1 VRVQVVPTVTRVF
14 KIRKSHHELHEEVF
28 PPSPINSV
36 SQAGNNPAFP
46 RYPTLEIYK
55 ASYPHF
61 NIYPRCAQASVP
73 LVKDAPRQKMVH
85 KSHEEVLHCLTTTIP
100 DIAERP
106 TAADRPTILPLRLR
120 RRVPSLDQLNGRN
133 SSPPQ
138 PRVSP
143 AFDGF
148 PSIERTLSQSE
159 DETTEPLDMG
169 SMALT
174 RSQSLPVR
182 PTTPKRGRS
191 ALITQKIKALN
202 ATMESPDPDF
212 DHRSTRSLPISL
224 TGS

>member
-1 VRVQVVPTVTRVF
+1 
-14 KIRKSHHELHEEVF
+14 
-28 PPSPINSV
+28 
-36 SQAGNNPAFP
+36 
-46 RYPTLEIYK
+46 
-55 ASYPHF
+55 
-61 NIYPRCAQASVP
+61 
-73 LVKDAPRQKMVH
+73 MVH
-85 KSHEEVLHCLTTTIP
+85 KSHEEVLHCLTTTTP

-106 TAADRPTILPLRLR
+106 TAADRPTVLPLRLR